1 MLFEENTPVIFL
13 SNALV
18 MSLGDGMLLW
28 IAVPSAPHDIM
39 DRDVLGASLML
50 LWANFNC
57 DIVMSTVPLLDV
69 LSDVIAQCLCN
80 VIEIPF

>member
-28 IAVPSAPHDIM
+28 IDVPSAPHDI
-39 DRDVLGASLML
+39 ML